1 MRSKKGGIK
10 TWLILIV
17 VTVFVLAALIYL
29 ANVLKKSGPGEVTEI
44 GEKPVKGFAGI
55 ELSEEEK
62 AALDNQAINDALI
75 SGDLGNC
82 EKITYDEELKK
93 KCMDNIN
100 YAGIIKSGDE
110 KQCEKL
116 FDETLKRQC
125 YDKIYFSAAMESFD
139 PELCKKISDDAM
151 KQNCMNQIQVVM
163 GRTATSE
170 KDCEGI
176 TDSALKQDCLDNFYL
191 SSGISGLNEDNC
203 EKITDASLKSRCMET
218 ITQNKKVIEISK
230 AAIGSQPT
238 TAAETLK
245 TCDTLSGESAANCKN
260 GANYNLAFEKKDI
273 SYCNRITD
281 STKQQ
286 DCIKEQTENLDQ
298 YYLRQAM
305 AQKDNTVCGK
315 IINTSLK
322 ALCQDS
328 I

>member
-1 MRSKKGGIK
+1 MRFKKGGIK
-10 TWLILIV
+10 TWLILMLV
-17 VTVFVLAALIYL
+17 MVFVLGILAYL
-29 ANVLKKSGPGEVTEI
+29 VNKYNRPQPGEVTKI
-44 GEKPVKGFAGI
+44 GEKPTKGFAGI

-62 AALDNQAINDALI
+62 ANLDNQAINSALI
-75 SGDLGNC
+75 SGDLADC

-116 FDETLKRQC
+116 FDEKLKQQC

-170 KDCEGI
+170 KDCDGI

-191 SSGISGLNEDNC
+191 SSGISGLDKTSC
-203 EKITDASLKSRCMET
+203 DKITDTSLKNRCTET
-218 ITQNKKVIEISK
+218 IAQNQKVIEISK
-230 AAIGSQPT
+230 AAVGAQPT

-245 TCDTLSGESAANCKN
+245 VCDTLSSDKVAGCKN
-260 GANYNLAFEKKDI
+260 EANYNLAFEKKDL

-281 STKQQ
+281 STKQEG
-286 DCIKEQTENLDQ
+286 CIKEQTENLDQ

-305 AQKDNTVCGK
+305 AKRDDTVCGK
-315 IINTSLK
+315 ISNPPLK